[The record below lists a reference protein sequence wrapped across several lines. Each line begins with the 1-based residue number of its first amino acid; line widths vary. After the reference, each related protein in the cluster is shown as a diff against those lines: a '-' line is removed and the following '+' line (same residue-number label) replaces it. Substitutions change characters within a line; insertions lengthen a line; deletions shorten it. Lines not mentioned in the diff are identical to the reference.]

1 MDKLRFALPKG
12 SLEKETFSL
21 LERAGYKI
29 SGPERTYRPKINDSE
44 IELKLLRPQEIPVF
58 VGEGMQDVGITGI
71 DWIQE
76 TQAEVETL
84 LDLEYGRVTL
94 VVAVPKPWTS
104 INSFSELLD
113 DFMKKK
119 KTVRISTEYL
129 NTVSEYIKINSVYS
143 NQFGNSDPLIIT
155 PWWRKGTN
163 SKVSLFLSFG
173 ATEAK
178 PPEDAEA
185 IVDITETGT
194 TFEQNDLK
202 VIDTIMESTAVFI
215 ANKDSLKDNRKRE
228 KIYDV
233 LTLLKGVV
241 DGRKNLHI
249 FVNVKEENLSELL
262 NSLPALKNPTI
273 CSLSTEGW
281 HSVNTVIEKV
291 DFLKLLPIFR
301 RLAQGLVVYEPRQI
315 LHLEEIEGRN
325 RK

>member
-84 LDLEYGRVTL
+84 LDLEYGRVML

-104 INSFSELLD
+104 INSFSELLE

-143 NQFGNSDPLIIT
+143 NQFGDSDPLIIT

-178 PPEDAEA
+178 PPEDAEEWIKNKLDRSAYEEEALSALLKLSGFPEPLLSEDGA
-185 IVDITETGT
+185 IVPSKISMSY
-194 TFEQNDLK
+194 F
-202 VIDTIMESTAVFI
+202 STAFFVFLS
-215 ANKDSLKDNRKRE
+215 SL
-228 KIYDV
+228 Y
-233 LTLLKGVV
+233 
-241 DGRKNLHI
+241 
-249 FVNVKEENLSELL
+249 
-262 NSLPALKNPTI
+262 PAT
-273 CSLSTEGW
+273 
-281 HSVNTVIEKV
+281 
-291 DFLKLLPIFR
+291 
-301 RLAQGLVVYEPRQI
+301 
-315 LHLEEIEGRN
+315 
-325 RK
+325 

>member
-84 LDLEYGRVTL
+84 LDLEYGRVML

-104 INSFSELLD
+104 INSFSELLE

-143 NQFGNSDPLIIT
+143 NQFGDSDPLIIT

-315 LHLEEIEGRN
+315 LPLEEIEGRN